1 MNAKLEVV
9 EPTPADA
16 LRDAAARLRHA
27 REAVTEAN
35 RRIEGFDLAETQA
48 REDTAQEALQ
58 EADEALQDALADGDE
73 GAIEDAR
80 NRRKQATGAWNTARG
95 AHDERKA
102 AVKGLERRRD
112 AAQAEQEAAVAA
124 FTDAE
129 VAFLQSELDRAE
141 ASYAAAAKKVR
152 DTYCRTRALHFALR
166 GKLGNGAPSIADA
179 TIRIPTLGPYSKK
192 LRAHP
197 EQYGPAFEDAHLNAH
212 MEAAKEALKGDIE
225 ALAGK
230 AG

>member
-9 EPTPADA
+9 EPTPADT
-16 LRDAAARLRHA
+16 LRDAGARLRHA
-27 REAVTEAN
+27 REAVTEAL
-35 RRIEGFDLAETQA
+35 RRIEGFDLAEPQA

-58 EADEALQDALADGDE
+58 EADEALQDALADQDE
-73 GAIEDAR
+73 QAIEDAR
-80 NRRKQATGAWNTARG
+80 NQRKQAREVWNDARF

-102 AVKGLERRRD
+102 ALKGLERRRD
-112 AAQAEQEAAVAA
+112 AAQTALEAAEAA

-129 VAFLQSELDRAE
+129 VAFLQAELDRAE
-141 ASYAAAAKKVR
+141 AAYASAARKVR
-152 DTYCRTRALHFALR
+152 DTYCRTRALHAALR

-192 LRAHP
+192 LRANP

-212 MEAAKEALKGDIE
+212 MEAAKETLKGDIGR
-225 ALAGK
+225 LTDD
-230 AG
+230 